1 MCGDKWKSCTCPWF
15 NYETVENDRLQH
27 MQIPV
32 PMRERFGGRPTVEL
46 PPSPQRESRPML
58 RTRPQNYEEE
68 LHLRRLQEDPEE
80 AYAARHLQNYRDY
93 DDEREDDFL
102 GSFGDINGIG
112 NAGGHFMNED
122 FRLRPRNVIV
132 PQPPPAPH
140 PPTIPLEPAP
150 MFERAQTG
158 DYIQGVNR
166 ARGVRANSLT
176 RLADRFNADLRSGPS
191 QHRVPPTLQTSATMP
206 LPAMTPALAP
216 GPQIRRHTVEEVGTR
231 SVERPSGRITRPVV
245 YDEPEEMF
253 PPGGGGAVRKQH
265 MRESSSGPKQSA
277 MAGLTGDGR
286 YHGRVDEWLVYV
298 GQGQGQPAEVAS
310 TG

>member
-1 MCGDKWKSCTCPWF
+1 
-15 NYETVENDRLQH
+15 

-32 PMRERFGGRPTVEL
+32 PVRERFGARPTVDL
-46 PPSPQRESRPML
+46 PPSPQRESRPVL

-68 LHLRRLQEDPEE
+68 LLFRRLQEEQDE
-80 AYAARHLQNYRDY
+80 AYARRLSNYRDY

-102 GSFGDINGIG
+102 HSFGDINGIG

-122 FRLRPRNVIV
+122 FRPRPRTVMV

-140 PPTIPLEPAP
+140 PPPIPLEPAP
-150 MFERAQTG
+150 IFERAQTG

-176 RLADRFNADLRSGPS
+176 RLADRFNSDLRSGPA
-191 QHRVPPTLQTSATMP
+191 QHRVPPTLQTAVTMP

-216 GPQIRRHTVEEVGTR
+216 GPQIRRHTVEEIGTR

-245 YDEPEEMF
+245 YDEPEDMA
-253 PPGGGGAVRKQH
+253 PQGGGGTAVRKQH
-265 MRESSSGPKQSA
+265 VREPPRGPKQSA

-310 TG
+310 SG